1 MWICCQESLSC
12 FRPKICQ
19 LFPVPVQIPGPGA
32 VLLWTRAAATQANKP
47 IKTTTRAVSVDPG
60 EASQAAQPCWQHF
73 LRVWLCQQTQPPMQR
88 EASLWWPPTAAP
100 QAALTARKTIKPQA
114 VLPIPFQLAC
124 LGTSQITS
132 KGESI
137 IFPTA
142 NPSAEAHKTAAS
154 GWSSY
159 IWPITTRLILMTDWT
174 LFSSLTNLTTL
185 PLFWALPIIFF
196 FLLLYPLT
204 LCSEIPSVLWVDA
217 TRRLSLSLGCSW
229 ASVSVFCLQRGES
242 GLSGKAPAVRSSR
255 SSRAAGVTC
264 WRFTHSL
271 KDRQQVRNYGT
282 SLIVSFL
289 LFIPLSS
296 LNRPDCG

>member
-196 FLLLYPLT
+196 FTALSIDFVQRNSICALSWCHTASEFELGLQLSVRICV
-204 LCSEIPSVLWVDA
+204 LCAARRVWSLWKSSCCQI
-217 TRRLSLSLGCSW
+217 LPK
-229 ASVSVFCLQRGES
+229 FQ
-242 GLSGKAPAVRSSR
+242 SSR
-255 SSRAAGVTC
+255 SHLLEIHPQPQRPS
-264 WRFTHSL
+264 
-271 KDRQQVRNYGT
+271 T
-282 SLIVSFL
+282 SKKLRHQFDCFFSSFYPSV
-289 LFIPLSS
+289 FIK
-296 LNRPDCG
+296 